1 MSFTWPTAL
10 LSAIVIVNIFEYK
23 EFELLS
29 LRSIIMSGCLK
40 GKSKAD
46 KKDAKFVC
54 KKCGAYAMDKKHMCK
69 PEKNKKKD

>member
-1 MSFTWPTAL
+1 
-10 LSAIVIVNIFEYK
+10 
-23 EFELLS
+23 
-29 LRSIIMSGCLK
+29 MSGCLK

>member
-1 MSFTWPTAL
+1 MYSTWLTAL
-10 LSAIVIVNIFEYK
+10 LSAIVIVNILEYK
-23 EFELLS
+23 QFELLP

-69 PEKNKKKD
+69 PEKNKKKN